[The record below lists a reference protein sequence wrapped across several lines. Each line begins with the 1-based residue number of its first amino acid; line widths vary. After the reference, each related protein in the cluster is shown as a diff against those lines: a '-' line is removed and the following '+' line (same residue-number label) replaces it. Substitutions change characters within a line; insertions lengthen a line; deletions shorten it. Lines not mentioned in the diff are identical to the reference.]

1 MDQSSTRRP
10 GDSPSAKS
18 GKRSFKPFKRLG
30 SLTIIVLLLLLL
42 GGGFGVFM
50 RYQTNQKHNYASDVK
65 KNQFQ
70 AIFLT
75 NGQVYFGKI
84 SSIGT
89 DYLKLGNVYYLQ
101 VQQSVQPSTDNK
113 ATNQSTNSA
122 NQNLSL
128 AKLGGELHGPEDN
141 MYIAQKQV
149 LFWENMKDDSQVVK
163 AIKAAQNK

>member
-10 GDSPSAKS
+10 GESPIVKS
-18 GKRSFKPFKRLG
+18 NKRSIKSFRRLG
-30 SLTIIVLLLLLL
+30 SLTIIVLLLLVL
-42 GGGFGVFM
+42 GGGVGIIM
-50 RYQTNQKHNYASDVK
+50 RYKTSQKLTYSNDIK

-84 SSIGT
+84 NSIGPE
-89 DYLKLGNVYYLQ
+89 YMKLGNVYYLQ

-113 ATNQSTNSA
+113 AAAQSTTAA

-128 AKLGGELHGPEDN
+128 AKLGGELHGPEDS

-163 AIKAAQNK
+163 AIKAVPNK